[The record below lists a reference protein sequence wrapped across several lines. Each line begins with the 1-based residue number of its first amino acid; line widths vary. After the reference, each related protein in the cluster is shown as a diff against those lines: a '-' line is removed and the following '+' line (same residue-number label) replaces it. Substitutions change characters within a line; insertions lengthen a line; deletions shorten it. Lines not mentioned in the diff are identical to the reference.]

1 MVGARVHIDNPDE
14 NIFLGIEA
22 KITIITAEEQG
33 VLLLPVE
40 AVNVD
45 NSGSFCYVIDNGVLA
60 KKYITTGVS
69 SIENIQILDGLA
81 EGDEV
86 VTSSYMG
93 MNMEE
98 GMAVTVMP
106 DPSAIPETATAETT
120 TAAE

>member
-1 MVGARVHIDNPDE
+1 MWCLPQ
-14 NIFLGIEA
+14 
-22 KITIITAEEQG
+22 KILRCTPNQ
-33 VLLLPVE
+33 P
-40 AVNVD
+40 
-45 NSGSFCYVIDNGVLA
+45 
-60 KKYITTGVS
+60 
-69 SIENIQILDGLA
+69 IENIQILDGLA